1 MEMCSQGLCPR
12 VKPDEYLRNYAGR
25 PRPPDISE
33 PNLAFPKSPIY
44 IRKILAGTGFQPL
57 PAQAE
62 AYGYFCSSC
71 SLHPEY
77 KFPGRTLL
85 YQFILHYCT
94 IQKLNFLINTGALWP
109 SPPPKPP
116 AFSSGSE
123 PFNQPL
129 HHHLDQPKE
138 ASLAAI

>member
-1 MEMCSQGLCPR
+1 MQ
-12 VKPDEYLRNYAGR
+12 VGR
-25 PRPPDISE
+25 
-33 PNLAFPKSPIY
+33 AHPIY
-44 IRKILAGTGFQPL
+44 LNLIISLFRRVPSTSEKILGGTSFHPL

-116 AFSSGSE
+116 AFSSSSE